1 MPEPRDES
9 APDYR
14 PALIICAYDADE
26 RGWDPVEDLSGE
38 PWHPIGARTRTVAG
52 GEAEALAADLSDH
65 LGDGRC
71 KGLLLVGRTGHGDSY
86 RLQIRAE
93 DRSLD
98 GGRRL
103 DNLGPS
109 MARVTAPIA
118 DMVRDLTEAGL
129 AVVASSVS
137 EDDAGSY
144 LLYRVLSGLADG
156 PDTPAIGLLRVPAD
170 EPDAAVQRAV
180 KITAQAMARHL
191 PPLPRARAS

>member
-1 MPEPRDES
+1 MIEPRNGN

-26 RGWDPVEDLSGE
+26 QGWDPVEDLSGE
-38 PWHPIGARTRTVAG
+38 PWHPNGARTLAVAG
-52 GEAEALAADLSDH
+52 GEAEALATLLSEH

-71 KGLLLVGRTGHGDSY
+71 KGLLLVGRTTHSGSY

-93 DRSLD
+93 NRSPD
-98 GGRRL
+98 GSRGRDGL
-103 DNLGPS
+103 APS
-109 MARVTAPIA
+109 MARATAPIT

-129 AVVASSVS
+129 AVTTSSES

-156 PDTPAIGLLRVPAD
+156 EDTPAIGLLRAPAA
-170 EPDAAVQRAV
+170 EPDEAVQRAV
-180 KITAQAMARHL
+180 KVTAQAMARHL
-191 PPLPRARAS
+191 SPLTRARAS